1 MYSSFKYLRPIV
13 VFAGVIGML
22 QSLLWIAFAIT
33 ALTAYYCH
41 MSFQDVWPSVGS
53 LFELTFFHVYF
64 RGPCEL
70 PYFPPI
76 DFGIV
81 DNLPLLDPID
91 VHAMAWAYLIISFFW
106 LISSLTIILTCKEE
120 YIRYANIF
128 LYIWIFITLAIS
140 IVDMALG
147 ILFGL
152 DYGVIMDEAHSV
164 GLAGATINHAI
175 LLAAQAS
182 AGVLMGVAFRGFLLW
197 LINIFLALYLF
208 THTFKI
214 SDHNRMKSGVDNVTF
229 ASEPHSLNRTTE
241 KPIDAYGFSTRPTS
255 TWQTPSSFHPDRH
268 PVVDDRDYRRGV
280 VSTYEL
286 HPQQHHPP
294 PPVTRRRDDDV
305 ILRRDAAQSVAREIN
320 HRNSFRNEPGVPA
333 PDYSP
338 PMPRSN
344 PYENRPALK
353 SALRQSRYQ

>member
-41 MSFQDVWPSVGS
+41 MTFENVASSVGT

-64 RGPCEL
+64 RGPCDL
-70 PYFPPI
+70 PDFPPL
-76 DFGIV
+76 DLTIV
-81 DNLPLLDPID
+81 DNLPLLEPID

-106 LISSLTIILTCKEE
+106 LISSLTIVLTCKEE
-120 YIRYANIF
+120 YVKYANIF
-128 LYIWIFITLAIS
+128 LFIWIFLTLGTS
-140 IVDMALG
+140 VVDMALG

-152 DYGVIMDEAHSV
+152 DYGTIMEAAHNV
-164 GLAGATINHAI
+164 PLAGATVNHAI
-175 LLAAQAS
+175 LLGAQAS

-197 LINIFLALYLF
+197 LINIALALYIF

-214 SDHNRMKSGVDNVTF
+214 ADHNRMKSGIDNASF
-229 ASEPHSLNRTTE
+229 AHDPHSMKTD
-241 KPIDAYGFSTRPTS
+241 KPIDAYGFNSTRPVS
-255 TWQTPSSFHPDRH
+255 TWQTPSTFHPERH
-268 PVVDDRDYRRGV
+268 HDDRDYRRPIT
-280 VSTYEL
+280 TYEL
-286 HPQQHHPP
+286 QPTQQP

-305 ILRRDAAQSVAREIN
+305 ILRRDAAASVAREIN

-353 SALRQSRYQ
+353 SAMRSSRYQ

>member
-1 MYSSFKYLRPIV
+1 MYSSFRYLRPIV

-22 QSLLWIAFAIT
+22 QSLLWIAFAIV

-41 MSFQDVWPSVGS
+41 MTFENVVPSVGS

-64 RGPCEL
+64 RGPCDL
-70 PYFPPI
+70 PDFPII

-81 DNLPLLDPID
+81 NNLPLLEPLD

-106 LISSLTIILTCKEE
+106 LISSLTIIITCKED

-128 LYIWIFITLAIS
+128 LYIWILLTLGVS

-152 DYGVIMDEAHSV
+152 DYGTIMTEAHNFA
-164 GLAGATINHAI
+164 LDGATINHAI

-197 LINIFLALYLF
+197 LINIALALYLL

-214 SDHNRMKSGVDNVTF
+214 SDHNRMKSGIDNATF
-229 ASEPHSLNRTTE
+229 ASEPHSLKNDR
-241 KPIDAYGFSTRPTS
+241 PIDAYGFNTRPVS

-268 PVVDDRDYRRGV
+268 PVVDDRDYRRPIT
-280 VSTYEL
+280 TYEL
-286 HPQQHHPP
+286 HPTPQQPP

-305 ILRRDAAQSVAREIN
+305 ILRRDAAASVAREIN

-353 SALRQSRYQ
+353 SAMRASRYQ